1 MRPGRGASLWKA
13 FGEVPLVEGI
23 FDLLTQG
30 TGLTVWSFFGL
41 CAISFVGSFIAAA
54 LGLGGGMLVL
64 AVMALVLPPIVLIP
78 VHGVVQLGSNL
89 GRAILMARHVLYL
102 VVPAFI
108 AGAGIGAAIGAHVV
122 LALPLWLLLAVLAI
136 FVLYGTWAPAF
147 RSTKPGKGKFLAVGA
162 VSSFV
167 TMFVGA
173 TGPLIA
179 PFVSASCDERRQVVA
194 THAALMSVQHGIK
207 VVAFGLLGFAFGPY
221 LPLLVGLLTFGFLG
235 TAVGG
240 RLLAKLPE
248 HVFRLGLRMI
258 LTVLAVRLFYDSA
271 MAYPG

>member
-1 MRPGRGASLWKA
+1 MA
-13 FGEVPLVEGI
+13 EGI
-23 FDLLTQG
+23 IEILIEGTNLTI
-30 TGLTVWSFFGL
+30 WWFIGL

-54 LGLGGGMLVL
+54 LGLGGGILVL
-64 AVMALVLPPIVLIP
+64 AVMALILPPTVLIP

-89 GRAILMARHVLYL
+89 GRAILMARSVFML

-108 AGAGIGAAIGAHVV
+108 GGAGIGAAIGARVV
-122 LALPLWLLLAVLAI
+122 LVLPLWILLALLAI
-136 FVLYGTWAPAF
+136 FVLYGTWSPGF
-147 RSTKPGKGKFLAVGA
+147 RSAKPSRKKFFAVGA

-179 PFVSASCDERRQVVA
+179 PFVAAACAERRQVVA
-194 THAALMSVQHGIK
+194 THAMLMSIQHGIK
-207 VVAFGLLGFAFGPY
+207 VLAFGVLGFAFGPY
-221 LPLLVGLLTFGFLG
+221 LPLLIGLLVFGFLG

-240 RLLAKLPE
+240 MLLAKLPE
-248 HVFRLGLRMI
+248 HIFRSGLRAVLTI
-258 LTVLAVRLFYDSA
+258 LAFRLFYDSV

>member
-1 MRPGRGASLWKA
+1 
-13 FGEVPLVEGI
+13 VDGI

-54 LGLGGGMLVL
+54 LGLGGGILVL
-64 AVMALVLPPIVLIP
+64 AVMALVLPPSVLIP

-89 GRAILMARHVLYL
+89 GRTLLMVRHVLYL

-108 AGAGIGAAIGAHVV
+108 VGACIGAVVGARVV
-122 LALPLWLLLAVLAI
+122 LALPLWLLLALLAV
-136 FVLYGTWAPAF
+136 FVLYGTWSPGF
-147 RSTKPGKGKFLAVGA
+147 RSTKPGRGKFFAVGA

-179 PFVSASCDERRQVVA
+179 PFVSAACDERRQVVA
-194 THAALMSVQHGIK
+194 THAMLMSVQHGIK
-207 VVAFGLLGFAFGPY
+207 VLAFGLLGFAFGPY
-221 LPLLVGLLTFGFLG
+221 LPLLLGLLAFGFLG

-240 RLLAKLPE
+240 QLLAKLPE
-248 HVFRLGLRMI
+248 HVFRWGLRMI
-258 LTVLAVRLFYDSA
+258 LTVLSFRLFYDSA
-271 MAYPG
+271 VAYPG